1 MSRTNGQRQRQR
13 QRQTRRLSVLSLL
26 ALALLASSELAAQQ
40 PTRVPLP
47 DSIPGLPRPLPER
60 RPIGA
65 RLFPEHDLGEFKLGA
80 RGYFERGGVDVMAFD
95 DFYPDGHQGGVSIIQ
110 QGVRV
115 ASNGDVRLDSTPGQW
130 SPIPKQVDRV
140 VDRLTGEVRTT
151 LAYPDPERNRR
162 GFNPIEY
169 PDLNLTYVVRVRG
182 DGDAVRV
189 IVDFDKPV
197 PPEWAAHIGFNLE
210 LYPAELFG
218 RSWYLD
224 GASGLF
230 PRQANGPV
238 ERTPG
243 GRERALPLA
252 SGRRLVVAPERPAQ
266 RLTIES
272 LTGDLRLYD
281 GRVQYNNGWF
291 VVRSLARAGATKGA
305 IEWVI
310 RPNAVPGWHYGP
322 VVQVSQVGYHPLE
335 RKVAVIELDPRD
347 SATGLARLERVGED
361 GTREA
366 VLSMRPTPWAGEFLR
381 YNYAH
386 FDFST
391 VAVPG
396 VYVVEYRGVRT
407 APFRIAED
415 VFRRD
420 VWQPT
425 LDYFLPVQMCHMR
438 VEDHYRVWH
447 GVDHLDDARMAPT
460 DHNHFD
466 GYAQGPSTLTRFK
479 GGEPVPGLDSGGW
492 HDAGDD
498 DLRIESQADEVWILA
513 AMYELFHVDYDATTI
528 DERQR
533 RVLIHEP
540 DGTPDVLQQVEHGL
554 ATILGG
560 YRALGRLYRGIIVP
574 TMPQYVLI
582 GDVANST
589 DNLVYDSTL
598 AADGRTVTHSGKPDD
613 RWVFTEQNPDHEYT
627 GIAALASAA
636 RVLGPS
642 NPALAREALAA
653 AEDLWRQPR
662 DTTQAFPRRVAAAAE
677 LLLTTRS
684 PEYRQFLLAH
694 RGEVVAHIGRVG
706 WAVGRV
712 LQLLG
717 DSVFA
722 REVRQAVAA
731 DFGRVVEAQKRNP
744 YGVPYQPH
752 IWGAG
757 WDIQRFGVQQ
767 YFLHRA
773 FPGIVG
779 TEYMLNAL
787 NFVLGVHPGSNTAS
801 FASGVGARSMTTAY
815 GYNRADWSY
824 IPGGVVSGTALI
836 RPDFPELKDF
846 PWLWQQGEYVM
857 GGCATHFMVLALAAD
872 QVLGESAA
880 LKAAPR
886 APARR
891 APGR

>member
-1 MSRTNGQRQRQR
+1 MRRSLAATLLACVLAVPAAGQQRPV
-13 QRQTRRLSVLSLL
+13 TPPDSVPGMPPARRLPRDVGALIL
-26 ALALLASSELAAQQ
+26 AGRDELGDFRL
-40 PTRVPLP
+40 T
-47 DSIPGLPRPLPER
+47 
-60 RPIGA
+60 A
-65 RLFPEHDLGEFKLGA
+65 RE
-80 RGYFERGGVDVMAFD
+80 YFARGGVDVMAFS
-95 DFYPDGHQGGVSIIQ
+95 DFYPDGHQGGVSIVQ

-115 ASNGDVRLDSTPGQW
+115 ASNGDIRLDSTPGQW
-130 SPIPKQVDRV
+130 SPIPKQVERE
-140 VDRLTGEVRTT
+140 VDRAAGEIRTS
-151 LAYPDPERNRR
+151 LVYPDPDRNRK

-169 PDLNLTYVVRVRG
+169 PDLELSYVVRVRA

-189 IVDFDKPV
+189 VVDFDKPV
-197 PPEWAAHIGFNLE
+197 PLAWAGHIGFNLE
-210 LYPAELFG
+210 LYPGELFG
-218 RSWYLD
+218 HSWYL
-224 GASGLF
+224 GGRSGVF
-230 PRQANGPV
+230 PRQPNGPV
-238 ERTPG
+238 QRAPNGRTEAVPQATG
-243 GRERALPLA
+243 P
-252 SGRRLVVAPERPAQ
+252 RLVVAPESPAQ

-272 LTGDLRLYD
+272 RTGDLQLFD

-291 VVRSLARAGATKGA
+291 VVRSLARPGATRGA

-310 RPNAVPGWHYGP
+310 RPYAVPGWRSRP

-347 SATGLARLERVGED
+347 SVSGVARLARVGED
-361 GTREA
+361 G
-366 VLSMRPTPWAGEFLR
+366 VLEPVLTARPAPWTGEFLR
-381 YNYAH
+381 YRYAH
-386 FDFST
+386 FDFS
-391 VAVPG
+391 AVTRPG
-396 VYVVEYRGVRT
+396 VYVVDYRGTRT

-479 GGEPVPGLDSGGW
+479 GGESVPGLNAGGW

-513 AMYELFHVDYDATTI
+513 AMYELFHLDYDATTI
-528 DERQR
+528 DEEHRQ
-533 RVLIHEP
+533 VFIHQP
-540 DGTPDVLQQVEHGL
+540 DLKPDVLQQVEHGL

-574 TMPQYVLI
+574 TMPQYTLI
-582 GDVANST
+582 GDIANST
-589 DNLVYDSTL
+589 DNLAYDGAL
-598 AADGRTVTHSGKPDD
+598 APDARTVTHSGKPDD
-613 RWVFTEQNPDHEYT
+613 RWVFTEQNPGHEYT
-627 GIAALASAA
+627 GIAALASAS
-636 RVLGPS
+636 RVLAPS
-642 NPALAREALAA
+642 NPSLASETLAA

-662 DTTQAFPRRVAAAAE
+662 DTAAGFVEKVEAATE
-677 LLLTTRS
+677 LLITTRK
-684 PEYRQFLLAH
+684 PEYRDFLLAH
-694 RGEVVAHIGRVG
+694 RAPIVAQIGRVG
-706 WAVGRV
+706 WTVGRALPLV
-712 LQLLG
+712 G
-717 DSVFA
+717 DSAFT
-722 REVRQAVAA
+722 REVRAAVAR
-731 DFGRVVEAQKRNP
+731 DFAGTVEAQKRNP

-773 FPGIVG
+773 FPDLVG

-846 PWLWQQGEYVM
+846 PWLWQQAEYVM
-857 GGCATHFMVLALAAD
+857 GGGATHFMFLVLAAD
-872 QVLGESAA
+872 QVLGEAA
-880 LKAAPR
+880 EKAAPER
-886 APARR
+886 RR
-891 APGR
+891 AGGPRGR

>member
-1 MSRTNGQRQRQR
+1 MKRSLAAT
-13 QRQTRRLSVLSLL
+13 LL
-26 ALALLASSELAAQQ
+26 AFVLALPAAAQQ
-40 PTRVPLP
+40 QPIRAP
-47 DSIPGLPRPLPER
+47 DSLPGMPRPA
-60 RPIGA
+60 RPRPGA
-65 RLFPEHDLGEFKLGA
+65 GALLFPGREEPGDFRLNA
-80 RGYFERGGVDVMAFD
+80 REYFTRGGVDVMAFS

-115 ASNGDVRLDSTPGQW
+115 ARTGDIRLDSTPGQW
-130 SPIPKQVDRV
+130 SPIPKQVERV

-151 LAYPDPERNRR
+151 LQYPDPDRNRK

-169 PDLNLTYVVRVRG
+169 PDLNLTYVVRVRA

-189 IVDFDKPV
+189 VVDFDKPV
-197 PPEWAAHIGFNLE
+197 PADWAAHIGFNLE
-210 LYPAELFG
+210 LSPGELFG
-218 RSWYLD
+218 HSWYL
-224 GASGLF
+224 GGRSGVF
-230 PRQANGPV
+230 PRQPNGPV
-238 ERTPG
+238 Q
-243 GRERALPLA
+243 RAP
-252 SGRRLVVAPERPAQ
+252 SGRAEGVPQAVGPRLVVAPEAPAQ
-266 RLTIES
+266 RLIIES
-272 LTGDLRLYD
+272 RTGELQLYD
-281 GRVQYNNGWF
+281 GRVQHNNGWF
-291 VVRSLARAGATKGA
+291 VVRSLARAGATRGA

-310 RPNAVPGWHYGP
+310 RPYAVPGWRYGP
-322 VVQVSQVGYHPLE
+322 VVQVSQVGYHPLQ

-347 SATGLARLERVGED
+347 SVTGLARLQRVGED
-361 GTREA
+361 GRLET
-366 VLSMRPTPWAGEFLR
+366 VLATRPTPWAGEFLR

-386 FDFST
+386 FDFSAA
-391 VAVPG
+391 AVPG
-396 VYVVEYRGVRT
+396 VYVVEYRGTRT

-460 DHNHFD
+460 SHNHFD

-479 GGEPVPGLDSGGW
+479 GGEAVPGLNAGGW

-513 AMYELFHVDYDATTI
+513 AIYELFHLSYDATTI
-528 DERQR
+528 DEARRQ
-533 RVLIHEP
+533 VFIHQP
-540 DGTPDVLQQVEHGL
+540 DLKPDVLQQVEHGL

-574 TMPQYVLI
+574 TMPQYTLI
-582 GDVANST
+582 GDIANST
-589 DNLVYDSTL
+589 DNLVYDSMLAPDARTL
-598 AADGRTVTHSGKPDD
+598 THSGKPDD
-613 RWVFTEQNPDHEYT
+613 RWVFTEQNPAHEFK
-627 GIAALASAA
+627 GVAALAIAA
-636 RVLGPS
+636 RVLAPS
-642 NPALAREALAA
+642 NPSLAGEALAA

-662 DTTQAFPRRVAAAAE
+662 DTAAGFVEKVEAATE
-677 LLLTTRS
+677 LLLTTRRS
-684 PEYRQFLLAH
+684 AYREFLLAH
-694 RGEVVAHIGRVG
+694 RVPIVAQIGRVG
-706 WAVGRV
+706 WAVGRALPLV
-712 LQLLG
+712 G
-717 DSVFA
+717 DSAFT
-722 REVRQAVAA
+722 RDVRAAVAA
-731 DFGRVVEAQKRNP
+731 DFARTVEAQKLSP
-744 YGVPYQPH
+744 YGVPYEPH

-773 FPGIVG
+773 FPDLVG
-779 TEYMLNAL
+779 TDYMLNAL

-846 PWLWQQGEYVM
+846 PWLWQQAEYVM
-857 GGCATHFMVLALAAD
+857 GGGATHFMFLVLAAD
-872 QVLGESAA
+872 QVLGEETPV
-880 LKAAPR
+880 LKAAPG
-886 APARR
+886 AR
-891 APGR
+891 